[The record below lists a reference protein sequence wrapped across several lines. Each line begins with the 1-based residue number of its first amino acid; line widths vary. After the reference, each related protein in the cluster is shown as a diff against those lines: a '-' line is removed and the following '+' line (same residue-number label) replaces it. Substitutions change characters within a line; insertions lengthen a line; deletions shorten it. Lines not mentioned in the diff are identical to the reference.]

1 MWKPFAIVVKTQSK
15 VYIQCAQL
23 FVTLWTAACPAS
35 LSMGFFRQEY
45 HSGLPFP
52 LPGDLPDPGI
62 ELASPE
68 SHALQ
73 ADSLPAEPSGRCSI
87 LKYPK
92 NIYWLIEAIVLGV
105 REIEK

>member
-1 MWKPFAIVVKTQSK
+1 
-15 VYIQCAQL
+15 
-23 FVTLWTAACPAS
+23 
-35 LSMGFFRQEY
+35 MGFFRQEY

-52 LPGDLPDPGI
+52 LPRDLPDPGI
-62 ELASPE
+62 KLASPE

-87 LKYPK
+87 LEYPK
-92 NIYWLIEAIVLGV
+92 NIYWLIEAIALGV